1 MVELWKDVVG
11 YEGLYRI
18 SNFGN
23 VYSCRRKKLLHPA
36 TSYSDGYAL
45 VLLYKDGVNKMKGV
59 HRLVAEAFIPNP
71 NNLPI
76 VDHIDGNKHNNHVL
90 NLEWVTQK
98 ENVRRC
104 IEKGQFSKMKNRN
117 K

>member
-1 MVELWKDVVG
+1 MEVWKDVVG
-11 YEGLYRI
+11 YEGLYQV
-18 SNFGN
+18 SNIGN
-23 VYSCRRKKLLHPA
+23 VYSCRQMKSLHPA
-36 TSYSDGYAL
+36 NSYSNGYSL
-45 VLLYKDGVNKMKGV
+45 VLLYKDGTRKMKGV

-76 VDHIDGNKHNNHVL
+76 VDHKDGNKRNNCIS